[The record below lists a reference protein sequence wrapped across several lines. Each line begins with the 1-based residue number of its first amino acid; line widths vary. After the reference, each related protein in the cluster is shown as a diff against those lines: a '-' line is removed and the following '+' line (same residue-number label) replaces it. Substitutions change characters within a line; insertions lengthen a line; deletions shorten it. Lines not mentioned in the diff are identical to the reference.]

1 MNQQIVTLDGRRLLV
16 ETHEVQLVTE
26 LLDNERGA
34 EVTGLIAAEAI
45 SLAEEIQADRSLLEW
60 PQTDIAAAL
69 TMRFQ
74 LATEM
79 ADPLIPVVMAFAVQQ
94 FLSDPTLAEELDREQ
109 ARGEAA

>member
-1 MNQQIVTLDGRRLLV
+1 MNQQIVTFDGRRFLV
-16 ETHEVQLVTE
+16 ETFDRQVVTE
-26 LLDNERGA
+26 LLGNQRGA

-45 SLAEEIQADRSLLEW
+45 ALAEEIQANRSLLEW

-94 FLSDPTLAEELDREQ
+94 FLRDPTLAEELDREQ
-109 ARGEAA
+109 AKGEAA